1 MYNSKFYKVNLF
13 NSQYGICFYIV
24 IGREWNMIMSI
35 TRIINLNNTKL
46 CFFATYS
53 GVRG

>member
-1 MYNSKFYKVNLF
+1 
-13 NSQYGICFYIV
+13 
-24 IGREWNMIMSI
+24 MIMSI

-53 GVRG
+53 GVCG